1 MHVHAHARENLN
13 MNKHYISF
21 TYITALLLAAL
32 QLVAVSAS
40 AQDATID
47 LKILGP
53 RTENGVTV
61 AYHWYEGGANIYGEN
76 NPEWGLRIVAERPIV
91 RIEFD
96 GTTNKGGGLT
106 ISEGGGTL
114 DFQAHG
120 TSVWTGAA
128 KAITI
133 VGSSSATDYYI
144 PALYLWF
151 EGTTQLCEAPS
162 VVLEGGNM
170 CISSGTDGTVCHYE
184 IQPNPTAKSG
194 RTKEPLQLSEFQL
207 RTYAAAPGLRPSME
221 VTRTFTFDELA
232 GKQAVATRTLSPAAA
247 KRQEGEESSFERKKV
262 LVEKHTGLQCQY
274 CPVAETYLAGYK
286 QRHPEVVDR
295 MIVVRHNSY
304 SADQLSVQGFHRDLS
319 SAWSVNGWPKFF
331 IDRADYHGG
340 QYATANGYHVS
351 YDEFSAQ
358 NFDAVGKRLAVP
370 TYVDLSLEGSSYD
383 PKTGR
388 LDIHVSGDVVKD
400 VPDLCINIYLTQ
412 SNIYGQGDSDEAY
425 NKSTRAFLTK
435 SLHGDALDVVGGRY
449 DVSYSHTIQERYG
462 SIKAAPEDMSV
473 VVFVS
478 SYDNYAMGPK
488 DFTNSQVHNAE
499 EINITDLPL
508 YGADPCEQPAVS
520 LKDGTLNFSSGTPN
534 VTFNYSFNAIPS
546 TVAATDDV
554 MQQPAFELSVYATA
568 PDYNT
573 SPVTTQVFTLS
584 EVASQEGTTT
594 SIQAAS
600 ASTPTPAPTHVCDLW
615 GRALSSQPASQGIYI
630 VGGKKYISGTRRN

>member
-1 MHVHAHARENLN
+1 MKL
-13 MNKHYISF
+13 HYISF
-21 TYITALLLAAL
+21 LSLATLLVSALLLLAI
-32 QLVAVSAS
+32 SAK

-47 LKILGP
+47 LKILGS

-61 AYHWYEGGANIYGEN
+61 TYRWYEDGANIYGEN
-76 NPEWGLRIVAERPIV
+76 NPEWGLRIESERPLV
-91 RIEFD
+91 RIEFE
-96 GTTNKGGGLT
+96 GTTNKGGGLSV
-106 ISEGGGTL
+106 SEGTL
-114 DFQAHG
+114 DFSAHG
-120 TSVWTGAA
+120 TSVWTG
-128 KAITI
+128 KTTNLKV

-144 PALYLWF
+144 PVLYIWF
-151 EGTTQLCEAPS
+151 EGTTQLCEVPS
-162 VVLEGGNM
+162 MVLQGGNM
-170 CISSGTDGTVCHYE
+170 YISSGTDGAVCHYE

-194 RTKEPLQLSEFQL
+194 RTQEPLQLSEFQL
-207 RTYAAAPGLRPSME
+207 RTYAATPGLRPSME
-221 VTRTFTFDELA
+221 VTRTFSFDELA
-232 GKQAVATRTLSPAAA
+232 GNQAAAIRTLSPAAA
-247 KRQEGEESSFERKKV
+247 KRKEDEERSFERKKV

-319 SAWSVNGWPKFF
+319 SAWSVSGWPKFF

-340 QYATANGYHVS
+340 QYATANGYQVS
-351 YDEFSAQ
+351 YNEFSAQ

-412 SNIYGQGDSDEAY
+412 SNIYGRGDSDEAY

-520 LKDGTLNFSSGTPN
+520 LKDGTLNFTSGTPN
-534 VTFNYSFNAIPS
+534 ATFNYSLKAIPG
-546 TVAATDDV
+546 TVSPDDDV
-554 MQQPAFELSVYATA
+554 MKLPAFELSVYATA

-573 SPVTTQVFTLS
+573 SPIFTQVFTLS
-584 EVASQEGTTT
+584 DVAGTEENTT
-594 SIQAAS
+594 SIQATS
-600 ASTPTPAPTHVCDLW
+600 ASLQRTAAAQVYDLQ
-615 GRALSSQPASQGIYI
+615 GRAYVRQPQQRGIYLKGSKKSI
-630 VGGKKYISGTRRN
+630 GK